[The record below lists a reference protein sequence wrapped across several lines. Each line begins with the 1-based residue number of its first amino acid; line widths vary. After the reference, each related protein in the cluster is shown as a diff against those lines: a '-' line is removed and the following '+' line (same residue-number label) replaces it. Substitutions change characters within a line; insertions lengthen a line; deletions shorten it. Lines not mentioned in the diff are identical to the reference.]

1 MAISCGC
8 NDTRVNHCAIKIIV
22 QYLPKLGE
30 RSFREALGFFFFLKQ
45 YPRYSQ
51 AFLSQEFY
59 PKFSDSSV
67 LSFKMKFNQIYSI
80 NYFY

>member
-30 RSFREALGFFFFLKQ
+30 RSFREALGFFFF
-45 YPRYSQ
+45 PEAVSQ
-51 AFLSQEFY
+51 ILTGIFKSGILPKVFRFFCAFFQNE
-59 PKFSDSSV
+59 
-67 LSFKMKFNQIYSI
+67 I
-80 NYFY
+80 